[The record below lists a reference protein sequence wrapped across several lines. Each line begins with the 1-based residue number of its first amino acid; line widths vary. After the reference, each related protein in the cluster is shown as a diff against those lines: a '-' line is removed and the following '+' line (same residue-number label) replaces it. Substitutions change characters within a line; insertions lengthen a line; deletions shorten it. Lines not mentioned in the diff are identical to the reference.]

1 MHKFTH
7 AALSLLPLL
16 FVAAPAAA
24 QDAAPSTLPG
34 GASSLQETYQDWRV
48 TCGVVQNGKI
58 CSMAQV
64 QQQQDGQRVLA
75 IELQPAKDGGVAGV
89 LALPFGL
96 KLDAGATLKIEGN
109 PPLPAL
115 TFSTCLPTGCIL
127 PVTFTTEDVA
137 ALSAAATL
145 SVTATS
151 IQPNQPVNLGI
162 SLKGFKAALDRL
174 TELTKG

>member
-1 MHKFTH
+1 MHKFTT

-16 FVAAPAAA
+16 AAAPAFA
-24 QDAAPSTLPG
+24 QDAAPATLPG

-48 TCGVVQNGKI
+48 TCGVVQNNKI

-96 KLDAGATLKIEGN
+96 KLDAGASLKIDSN

-115 TFSTCLPTGCIL
+115 KFSTCLPAGCLL
-127 PVTFTTEDVA
+127 PVTFTTANVT
-137 ALSAAATL
+137 ALSAAAAL
-145 SVTATS
+145 NVTATS
-151 IQPNQPVNLGI
+151 IQPNQPVNLAI

-174 TELTKG
+174 TELAKS